1 MIKSVEVLN
10 KTQAEEFALQKHDKQ
25 YIIISIA
32 SRKNNKAFIK
42 HNEYNNIKDILFI
55 SFNDTDSSI
64 VAYGGITVNEATKIV
79 KFINKYIHT
88 EADINLIVHCEAGQ
102 SRSAGVAAA
111 IMKYLYNN
119 DTDIFNNRYYKPNML
134 CYRKVLNAFM
144 ECE

>member
-1 MIKSVEVLN
+1 M
-10 KTQAEEFALQKHDKQ
+10 
-25 YIIISIA
+25 
-32 SRKNNKAFIK
+32 
-42 HNEYNNIKDILFI
+42 
-55 SFNDTDSSI
+55 
-64 VAYGGITVNEATKIV
+64 
-79 KFINKYIHT
+79 
-88 EADINLIVHCEAGQ
+88 HCEAGQ